1 MLTIALRTLVCK
13 KLTLAV
19 NSFRG
24 VVFFTPSPFIFQVMG
39 FSFTRPKEVPSFNSR
54 SEAFDYLFADL
65 VERGRDMMEAAE
77 QAEKFAS
84 IVAKNK
90 KLPDVPPKELN
101 GLEKGIGYIKQMAE
115 LKKEN
120 PEIWEMVTGAL
131 SGVIGG
137 FSGGSVTIEE
147 PKVKDIDFESLE

>member
-1 MLTIALRTLVCK
+1 
-13 KLTLAV
+13 
-19 NSFRG
+19 
-24 VVFFTPSPFIFQVMG
+24 MG

-54 SEAFDYLFADL
+54 SEAFDYMFADL